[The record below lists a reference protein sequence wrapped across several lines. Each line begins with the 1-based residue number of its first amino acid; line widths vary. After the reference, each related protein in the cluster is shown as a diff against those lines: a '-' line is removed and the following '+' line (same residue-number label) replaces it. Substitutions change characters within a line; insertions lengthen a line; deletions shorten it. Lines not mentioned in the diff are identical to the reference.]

1 MLQFVLR
8 EVTDVK
14 DDTILAISSDPRG
27 LLGQWQL
34 CWPGVRFFKVCAE
47 IDRNSEDVAV
57 VELAGDRKYAIYG
70 THPRPN
76 GTFDGA
82 DDPLIVDDADQAVTT
97 VCNYLQKF
105 YDEYRFYDYADLI
118 GLRCI
123 PL

>member
-8 EVTDVK
+8 EVTDTK
-14 DDTILAISSDPRG
+14 DNTILAISSEPRG

-34 CWPGVRFFKVCAE
+34 NWPGVRFFKVCAE

-76 GTFDGA
+76 GAFDGIN
-82 DDPLIVDDADQAVTT
+82 DPLIVAGMDQAVTT

-105 YDEYRFYDYADLI
+105 YNENRFYDYADLI
-118 GLRCI
+118 GLRVI
-123 PL
+123 PV